1 MSNSDMRQKSR
12 KKKIISRAALTA
24 ICMVLLLFCGIGG
37 TLAFL
42 IDRTGPIKNIFTAA
56 TVKNEVEETFD
67 GTEKSKIV
75 VENTGDTPVYV
86 RVKLISYRIKV
97 DESGTET
104 IVGGASEIPSFIAE
118 RGWFYDDTTK
128 CYYYKKALEKTGD
141 QTSDLLESSI
151 TLRKYE
157 DGSKQVIEVLSE
169 AIQAVPKTAVTD
181 AWGYGVAM
189 KLEDFTAET
198 EASDEITVS

>member
-12 KKKIISRAALTA
+12 KKKVISRAALTA
-24 ICMVLLLFCGIGG
+24 TCLVLFLFCGIGG

-42 IDRTGPIKNIFTAA
+42 IDSTGPIKNIFTAA
-56 TVKNEVEETFD
+56 TVKNEVKEKFD
-67 GTEKSKIV
+67 GTVKSEIV

-97 DESGTET
+97 DKDGVET

-118 RGWFYDDTTK
+118 RDWFYDSTTK
-128 CYYYKKALEKTGD
+128 CYYYKKVLEKTGD
-141 QTSDLLESSI
+141 KTTNLLGASI
-151 TLRKYE
+151 TLQEYE

-181 AWGYGVAM
+181 AWGNGVAM